1 MQQMQFRLLSPP
13 SYPLSC
19 EFRTEGSYCWVGINY
34 SWANHSYNATP
45 CSYQE
50 NPIILLERFTS
61 PGLLERY
68 NYTEYIVSFIARLNT
83 IAAETSMITA
93 LHNGRC
99 RAEANTMHSSSWQS
113 QRDS

>member
-1 MQQMQFRLLSPP
+1 MCMQQMQFRPLNPP

-19 EFRTEGSYCWVGINY
+19 EFRTEGSYCWVSINY
-34 SWANHSYNATP
+34 GWANHSYNATP

-68 NYTEYIVSFIARLNT
+68 NYAEFIVYFIARLNPSHRRGDNDD
-83 IAAETSMITA
+83 TSGT
-93 LHNGRC
+93 
-99 RAEANTMHSSSWQS
+99 
-113 QRDS
+113 QRSVPR